1 MPSKKKT
8 VPKPKKKLSVV
19 KKRSEGSNFSPL
31 DGSTSNTKIKIVGVG
46 GGGCSIVSEIS
57 INIKRVD
64 FVAANTDKRSLKEIG
79 NKAKVF
85 QFGEKVT
92 GGFGTGMN
100 HELGREAATGDKEKI
115 KKMLEGQ
122 DMCIFVSCL
131 GGGTGAGSMPVFAK
145 IAKDLGMITYGIFTL
160 PFNFEGARKMEIALE
175 SLENVKEHLN
185 AITVLP
191 NENIFKIIDKKT
203 PLKEALSVINR
214 NLSESLEGL
223 IETVYGPGLI
233 NIDFADL
240 RTILEGRGKLA
251 YLNTTEFDASKGVE
265 EAIKRTVS
273 SPFCSY
279 GIEGAG
285 SVLFNITGSGNLGL
299 RDVSLI
305 SEGISAL
312 TGKNSKVIF
321 GISQDRKSGD
331 KVKITLLAVGC
342 ESDEIF
348 PKGKKKVKKIVKE
361 VSDEPVKR
369 KPKTKKKPTIKE
381 ELKKADDVLTEDDR
395 KKRIDI
401 KVRRNALEAKKAVE
415 EAEKEIIEDEDKWET
430 PAFLRRNALND
441 NNNG

>member
-1 MPSKKKT
+1 MPNKKISQ
-8 VPKPKKKLSVV
+8 KKVSFV
-19 KKRSEGSNFSPL
+19 KKNEESNFSPL
-31 DGSTSNTKIKIVGVG
+31 DGSTSNTKIKIIGVG
-46 GGGCSIVSEIS
+46 GGGSSIVSEIS
-57 INIKRVD
+57 TNIKRVD
-64 FVAANTDKRSLKEIG
+64 FIIANTDKRALKELK

-85 QFGEKVT
+85 QFGEKIT

-100 HELGREAATGDKEKI
+100 YELGREAAMGDKEKI

-131 GGGTGAGSMPVFAK
+131 GGGTGAGAMPVFAK

-160 PFNFEGARKMEIALE
+160 PFNFEGSRKTEIALQ
-175 SLENVKEHLN
+175 SLEAVREHLN

-203 PLKEALSVINR
+203 PLKEALSIINK
-214 NLSESLEGL
+214 NLSENLEGL
-223 IETVYGPGLI
+223 IETVYGSGLI

-251 YLNTTEFDASKGVE
+251 YLNTTEFDAAKGVE
-265 EAIKRTVS
+265 DAIKKTIS

-279 GIEGAG
+279 SIDSAS

-299 RDVSLI
+299 RDVSSI

-321 GISQDRKSGD
+321 GISQDRKAGD

-342 ESDEIF
+342 ESEEIF
-348 PKGKKKVKKIVKE
+348 PKDKKKVI
-361 VSDEPVKR
+361 
-369 KPKTKKKPTIKE
+369 KKKKKKVAKKVLNKKKSVIKKE
-381 ELKKADDVLTEDDR
+381 TDGNVDLPEKQQVGVN
-395 KKRIDI
+395 I
-401 KVRRNALEAKKAVE
+401 RRNGLETKMAVE
-415 EAEKEIIEDEDKWET
+415 ETEKKIIEDEEKWDT
-430 PAFLRRNALND
+430 PAFIRRNIL
-441 NNNG
+441 NNNQND